1 MNNQC
6 KLSKE
11 CYVPLLKIRF
21 LRIYN
26 SLDNTVFINLYF
38 SHKQKKDY
46 YFSILYDISNNKRYL
61 HHCIRDDINDP
72 IILWED

>member
-1 MNNQC
+1 M

-21 LRIYN
+21 LRILN

-38 SHKQKKDY
+38 SHKQKKDH
-46 YFSILYDISNNKRYL
+46 YFCILYNIQQNKRYL
-61 HHCIRDDINDP
+61 QYYIRYEDP
-72 IILWED
+72 IILWEH